1 MNRDIDIGRFVNA
14 GRYADMRAEFLRDC
28 SRGQLSELVRL
39 DELDDHLAFIADE
52 AVELAET
59 LWEDM
64 LENVE
69 LPEKAKDR
77 DKYLEYMAERID
89 AIVCKELI
97 FC

>member
-1 MNRDIDIGRFVNA
+1 MNMDVDIGRFVSA
-14 GRYADMRAEFLRDC
+14 ARYADMRAEFLRDC

-39 DELDDHLAFIADE
+39 DELDDHLAFIAEE

-69 LPEKAKDR
+69 LPDKDR
-77 DKYLEYMAERID
+77 DKYLEEMA
-89 AIVCKELI
+89 
-97 FC
+97 

>member
-1 MNRDIDIGRFVNA
+1 MNMDVDIGRVVSA
-14 GRYADMRAEFLRDC
+14 ARDADMRAEVLRDC

-39 DELDDHLAFIADE
+39 DELDDHLAFIAEE

-69 LPEKAKDR
+69 LPDKDR
-77 DKYLEYMAERID
+77 DKYLEEMAERID
-89 AIVCKELI
+89 DIVCRELI

>member
-1 MNRDIDIGRFVNA
+1 MLILEGLSALHGMQTCVPS
-14 GRYADMRAEFLRDC
+14 LRDC

-39 DELDDHLAFIADE
+39 DELDDHLAFIAEE

-69 LPEKAKDR
+69 LPDKDR
-77 DKYLEYMAERID
+77 DKYLEEMAERID
-89 AIVCKELI
+89 DIVCRELI

>member
-1 MNRDIDIGRFVNA
+1 MNMDVDIGRFVSA
-14 GRYADMRAEFLRDC
+14 ARDADMRAEFLRDC

-39 DELDDHLAFIADE
+39 DELDDHLAFIAEE

-69 LPEKAKDR
+69 LPDKDR
-77 DKYLEYMAERID
+77 DKYLEEMAERID
-89 AIVCKELI
+89 DIVCRELI